1 MRYTGARNRIARRE
15 GVDLEL
21 KTSGSKAHASLLRKM
36 TVPPGQHGA
45 KRRRKQSERGKQLRE
60 KQKLRF
66 MFGIS
71 EHKLKQYFSEAKRR
85 TGNTGTNLGELLEL
99 RLDNVVFRAGLAPT
113 RAAARQLVNHGHFNV
128 NNAIVSI
135 PSYQVRSKDVVSF
148 ATTASTK
155 IPYIEEQL
163 KNDTKIIPEWI
174 EKKAHTCSVVAA
186 PTSEDIEKQV
196 DIRSVIEYYSR

>member
-1 MRYTGARNRIARRE
+1 MRYTGAKNRIARRE

-21 KTSGSKAHASLLRKM
+21 KTAGSKAHASLLRKM
-36 TVPPGQHGA
+36 TIPPGQHGA

-71 EHKLKQYFSEAKRR
+71 EHKLKKYFQEAIRR
-85 TGNTGTNLGELLEL
+85 AGNTGTNLGEILES

-113 RAAARQLVNHGHFNV
+113 RASARQLVNHGHFKV
-128 NNAIVSI
+128 NNAVLSI
-135 PSYQVRSKDVVSF
+135 PSYQVRLNDVVSF
-148 ATTASTK
+148 ADDASVK
-155 IPYIEEQL
+155 IPYVEATL
-163 KNDTKIIPEWI
+163 KNTTKIVPEWI
-174 EKKAHTCSVVAA
+174 AKKGNTCSVAA
-186 PTSEDIEKQV
+186 MPNSEDIEKQV

>member
-1 MRYTGARNRIARRE
+1 MRYTGAKNRIARRE

-21 KTSGSKAHASLLRKM
+21 KTAGSNAHASMLRKL

-71 EHKLKQYFSEAKRR
+71 EHKLKKYFQEAKRR
-85 TGNTGTNLGELLEL
+85 AGNTGTNMGELLEL

-113 RAAARQLVNHGHFNV
+113 RASARQLVNHGHFKV
-128 NNAIVSI
+128 NNKLVTI
-135 PSYQVRSKDVVSF
+135 PSYQARMDDVVSF
-148 ATTASTK
+148 ASDASTK
-155 IPYIEEQL
+155 IPYVETQL
-163 KNDTKIIPEWI
+163 KNTSKIVVEWI
-174 EKKAHTCSVVAA
+174 TKKGNACSVTAA